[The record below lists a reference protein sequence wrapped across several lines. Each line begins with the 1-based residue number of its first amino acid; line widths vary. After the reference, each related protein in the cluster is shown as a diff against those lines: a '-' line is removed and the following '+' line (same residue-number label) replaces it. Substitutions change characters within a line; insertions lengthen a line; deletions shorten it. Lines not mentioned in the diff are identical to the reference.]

1 MIKSIYLSIKNYL
14 FLAQSQQAHS
24 QMVLY
29 FGWYKEVIC
38 HLAQTHN
45 RNEKVL

>member
-29 FGWYKEVIC
+29 FGWYKEVSGNFR
-38 HLAQTHN
+38 ATPN
-45 RNEKVL
+45 NKKTAD